1 MHPLRPMR
9 FLVLALA
16 CLFAAPAAAQDTAQI
31 QRASQALAAI
41 WRPVAGAVT
50 TASTE
55 AACRGAIEEMS
66 AIEASLPP
74 VLTPDSLARVRG
86 LRGMLVVPTG
96 DDPAWAYF
104 FPPSEVAWFRSGIG
118 VIAVLDEG
126 QGLIGVRDASGQN
139 IALQLGRAGE
149 RAVLRVRPPQGGTPL
164 TFVGCAPVR

>member
-1 MHPLRPMR
+1 MR
-9 FLVLALA
+9 FLIFALA
-16 CLFAAPAAAQDTAQI
+16 CLFTAPAAAQDTGQI

-41 WRPVAGAVT
+41 WRPVTGAVT
-50 TASTE
+50 VASIQS
-55 AACRGAIEEMS
+55 ACTGAVQEMS

-86 LRGMLVVPTG
+86 LRGLLVVPTG

-104 FPPSEVAWFRSGIG
+104 FPPRELTWFRSGIG
-118 VIAVLDEG
+118 VIAVLDEA

-149 RAVLRVRPPQGGTPL
+149 RAVFRVRPPQGGAPL
-164 TFVGCAPVR
+164 TFVGCAQVQ